1 MMIYIYTLYVTKNEN
16 YVYIY
21 IYVYVCMHAL
31 NYYIIYR
38 VEVIMVLVYPNAD
51 KFKSSNSSFPSP
63 GCSPSAPLPTPLH
76 GLMPGPPNACSS
88 QGCKEGYEPDLNAQ
102 TLNPNINIIIIIH
115 FSFSLCPLS
124 SACLSFFVPHIPT
137 SLSIKPPISLGY
149 GFISK
154 IGTPKTWF
162 HFPYKA
168 GPPNYSN
175 LVCK

>member
-1 MMIYIYTLYVTKNEN
+1 MNIM
-16 YVYIY
+16 YIY
-21 IYVYVCMHAL
+21 IYIYVCMHAL
-31 NYYIIYR
+31 NYYIINR
-38 VEVIMVLVYPNAD
+38 VEVIMVRVYPNAN

-102 TLNPNINIIIIIH
+102 TLNPNNIIIIIIIFIIIIIIIIIH

-124 SACLSFFVPHIPT
+124 SACLSFFVPNVPT

>member
-1 MMIYIYTLYVTKNEN
+1 
-16 YVYIY
+16 
-21 IYVYVCMHAL
+21 MHAL

-102 TLNPNINIIIIIH
+102 TLNPNINIIIIIIIIIH

-124 SACLSFFVPHIPT
+124 SACLSLFVPHIPT
-137 SLSIKPPISLGY
+137 SLSIKPPHFSRIWLHLKNWDPQDMVSFSLRG
-149 GFISK
+149 
-154 IGTPKTWF
+154 GTP
-162 HFPYKA
+162 
-168 GPPNYSN
+168 
-175 LVCK
+175 

>member
-1 MMIYIYTLYVTKNEN
+1 MKTM
-16 YVYIY
+16 YIY

-137 SLSIKPPISLGY
+137 SLSIKPPFLSDMASSQKLGPPRH
-149 GFISK
+149 GFIFPTRRDPLTTA
-154 IGTPKTWF
+154 IWF
-162 HFPYKA
+162 VNSSGK
-168 GPPNYSN
+168 S
-175 LVCK
+175 VW

>member
-1 MMIYIYTLYVTKNEN
+1 
-16 YVYIY
+16 
-21 IYVYVCMHAL
+21 MHAL

-88 QGCKEGYEPDLNAQ
+88 QGCKGYEPDLNAQ
-102 TLNPNINIIIIIH
+102 TLNPNINIIIIIIIIMIMIIIIIIIIF

-154 IGTPKTWF
+154 IGTPKTWL

>member
-1 MMIYIYTLYVTKNEN
+1 
-16 YVYIY
+16 
-21 IYVYVCMHAL
+21 
-31 NYYIIYR
+31 
-38 VEVIMVLVYPNAD
+38 
-51 KFKSSNSSFPSP
+51 
-63 GCSPSAPLPTPLH
+63 
-76 GLMPGPPNACSS
+76 
-88 QGCKEGYEPDLNAQ
+88 LNAQ
-102 TLNPNINIIIIIH
+102 TLNPNINIIIIIIMIIIIIIIH